1 MAMSRQAKK
10 AQEQKAAYERAMAE
24 QRTRAAAPVVK
35 PPEKP

>member
-1 MAMSRQAKK
+1 MATSKQAKK
-10 AQEQKAAYERAMAE
+10 AQEKKASYERAMAE